1 MMGKMKSN
9 AKLFV
14 GTANFGR
21 AYGKVKTKNLFNNQD
36 LKVLLKRIEENNNL
50 YIDTAEIYG
59 NSEDLIGKHASGK
72 LDNKICT
79 KITLSESDTFKSLI
93 TKIRNSLSRV
103 KQDTF
108 HSVLIHNSEMI
119 KSKNFLYLVDALYEC
134 REMKLATNIGISCYN
149 SYEISDVFDKTSL
162 LNHFQIPE
170 NVADQRN
177 KNNIKLKEL
186 NHSGI
191 SISIRSVFLQSLLL
205 TRVQQIPNFFNPTAE
220 VFESI
225 DFYSQLNRVT
235 KLKYCI
241 DYIRSIS
248 WNDGIVFGIENL
260 LQFDQILEAFEDP
273 ILVTKFHS
281 KTLNSF
287 YVDPRNW

>member
-1 MMGKMKSN
+1 MDSN
-9 AKLFV
+9 AKIFV

-21 AYGKVKTKNLFNNQD
+21 TYGKIKTRNLFNNQD
-36 LKVLLKRIEENNNL
+36 LKVLLKKIEENDNL

-59 NSEDLIGKHASGK
+59 NSENLIGKHASGK

-93 TKIRNSLSRV
+93 AKIRNSLSRV

-134 REMKLATNIGISCYN
+134 KKMKLATNVGISCYN
-149 SYEISDVFDKTSL
+149 SYEISEVFDKTSL

-177 KNNIKLKEL
+177 KNNVKLEEL
-186 NHSGI
+186 KHSGI

-205 TRVQQIPNFFNPTAE
+205 MKVQQIPIFFNPTAE
-220 VFESI
+220 VFKSI
-225 DFYSQLNRVT
+225 DFYSHLNKVT

-241 DYIRSIS
+241 DYVRSIS
-248 WNDGIVFGIENL
+248 WNDGIVFGVENL
-260 LQFDQILEAFEDP
+260 LQFDQILEALEDP
-273 ILVTKFHS
+273 ILVTKFPS

-287 YVDPRNW
+287 YADPRNW

>member
-1 MMGKMKSN
+1 MDSN
-9 AKLFV
+9 IKIFV

-21 AYGKVKTKNLFNNQD
+21 AYGKAKSKNIFNDQD
-36 LKVLLKRIEENNNL
+36 LKNLLKKIQENDNF
-50 YIDTAEIYG
+50 YIDTAENYG
-59 NSEDLIGKHASGK
+59 DSENLIGMHAPGN

-79 KITLSESDTFKSLI
+79 KINLDETDTFKSLVS
-93 TKIRNSLSRV
+93 KIKNSLARV
-103 KQDTF
+103 KQDKF
-108 HSVLIHNSEMI
+108 YSVLIHNSDII
-119 KSKNFLYLVDALYEC
+119 KSRKFPYLVDALNEC
-134 REMKLATNIGISCYN
+134 KKLNLATNLGISCYDF
-149 SYEISDVFDKTSL
+149 SELSDVLDKTNL

-177 KNNIKLKEL
+177 KNNIKLDKL
-186 NHSGI
+186 NRLGI
-191 SISIRSVFLQSLLL
+191 SISIRSIFLQSLLL
-205 TRVQQIPNFFNPTAE
+205 MDVKQIPSFFDPTSE

-225 DFYSQLNRVT
+225 DFYSRLCKVT

-248 WNDGIVFGIENL
+248 WKDGIVFGIENIH
-260 LQFDQILEAFEDP
+260 QFDQILDALKDP
-273 ILVTKFHS
+273 ILITKFPS

>member
-1 MMGKMKSN
+1 
-9 AKLFV
+9 
-14 GTANFGR
+14 
-21 AYGKVKTKNLFNNQD
+21 
-36 LKVLLKRIEENNNL
+36 
-50 YIDTAEIYG
+50 
-59 NSEDLIGKHASGK
+59 
-72 LDNKICT
+72 
-79 KITLSESDTFKSLI
+79 
-93 TKIRNSLSRV
+93 
-103 KQDTF
+103 
-108 HSVLIHNSEMI
+108 
-119 KSKNFLYLVDALYEC
+119 VDALNEC
-134 REMKLATNIGISCYN
+134 KRMNLTTNVGISCYSSN
-149 SYEISDVFDKTSL
+149 EIIDVLDKTSL

-177 KNNIKLKEL
+177 KNNIKFDQI

-205 TRVQQIPNFFNPTAE
+205 MNVQQIPKFFDPTSE

-225 DFYSQLNRVT
+225 EFYSDLNKVT

-260 LQFDQILEAFEDP
+260 LQFDQILDALKAP
-273 ILVTKFHS
+273 VLVTNFPS

-287 YVDPRNW
+287 YADPRNW